1 MGSYGN
7 MKRRLESEISEL
19 ENRIEELE
27 EGRETTITTDY
38 YELEE
43 DNSLWYYKKQQGW
56 TLAVFLSLDKTPLLE
71 YYENIEI

>member
-1 MGSYGN
+1 MFIPWWIIIIIILVLMGSYGN

-43 DNSLWYYKKQQGW
+43 DNSL
-56 TLAVFLSLDKTPLLE
+56 
-71 YYENIEI
+71 